1 MKPRFDYCFSLGY
14 RLACKEAVKYIQEH
28 LTYKVNTTIRD
39 WLQCMKIKQS
49 KPNVFSCDNQW

>member
-1 MKPRFDYCFSLGY
+1 MMKPRFDYCFSLGY

-49 KPNVFSCDNQW
+49 KPNVSSL